1 MTPTKMIQQLQWT
14 SMETRRRWARLVL
27 VYKML
32 NDMVNMSYRSL
43 LIRYP
48 YHTTDMPLG
57 SINPLS
63 LTAAPLYYNM
73 SFLPRGVDDW
83 NSLLRIQPTLAAPA
97 GPNAAEAIKAFKAS
111 VMAVVV

>member
-1 MTPTKMIQQLQWT
+1 MAAKNQDGGRKFLFLSTKKL
-14 SMETRRRWARLVL
+14 SMVL
-27 VYKML
+27 KNNHTKNGAWGQSVTAQGFF
-32 NDMVNMSYRSL
+32 
-43 LIRYP
+43 YP
-48 YHTTDMPLG
+48 YIT
-57 SINPLS
+57 PLS

-73 SFLPRGVDDW
+73 SFFPRGVDDW